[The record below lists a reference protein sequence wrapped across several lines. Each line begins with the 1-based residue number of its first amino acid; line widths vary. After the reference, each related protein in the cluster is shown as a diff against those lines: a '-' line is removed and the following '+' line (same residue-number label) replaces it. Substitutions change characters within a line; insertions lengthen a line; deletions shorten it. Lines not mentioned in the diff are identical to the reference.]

1 MLVEYDRA
9 NVIGT
14 RDAGKV
20 LIEHVIDSLS
30 CLLFSPIRVANNLID
45 IGSGGGLP
53 AVPLQMA
60 LPKTPVSL
68 IESNGKK
75 TNFLRRVVDE
85 LALESVQII
94 KARAED
100 VGGEAGFREGYEI
113 ATARALAPLSVLVEY
128 CLPFVK
134 VGGHVIAMKGRP
146 TEEEMDAGER
156 AAKTLG
162 AEVGETIPVPF
173 LEEVGLTE
181 RRLVVVKKLSET
193 PGKYP
198 RRAGIP
204 KKRPLGGKK

>member
-1 MLVEYDRA
+1 
-9 NVIGT
+9 
-14 RDAGKV
+14 
-20 LIEHVIDSLS
+20 
-30 CLLFSPIRVANNLID
+30 
-45 IGSGGGLP
+45 
-53 AVPLQMA
+53 MA
-60 LPKTPVSL
+60 LPKTLVSL

-75 TNFLRRVVDE
+75 TNFLQRVVDE

-134 VGGHVIAMKGRP
+134 VGGHVIAMKGRS

-156 AAKTLG
+156 AAKILG

-198 RRAGIP
+198 RRAGMP